1 VLTELRRFYE
11 DVDGNLREPPAF
23 QPLLIREPPET
34 QIYFFDKE
42 MAQTH
47 VRIES
52 GDEPYTETRRP
63 AIDLYNDYFDG
74 GMSGIVFQELREARA
89 LAYSAGARYL
99 HAHRAGAPNLMAA
112 MIGCQAD
119 KTPEALGAFLE
130 LIDNMPESPERFEAA
145 KTGLINQY
153 RTSRLDF
160 RTILGEVRKWERQR
174 VAVDPRAWRF
184 ERIQQSSLEGMLDFY
199 REHIQGRPKLIS
211 IVGDKSQFD
220 LASLEQYGEIVELSA
235 EDLFSY

>member
-1 VLTELRRFYE
+1 
-11 DVDGNLREPPAF
+11 
-23 QPLLIREPPET
+23 
-34 QIYFFDKE
+34 
-42 MAQTH
+42 
-47 VRIES
+47 
-52 GDEPYTETRRP
+52 
-63 AIDLYNDYFDG
+63 
-74 GMSGIVFQELREARA
+74 
-89 LAYSAGARYL
+89 
-99 HAHRAGAPNLMAA
+99 
-112 MIGCQAD
+112 
-119 KTPEALGAFLE
+119 
-130 LIDNMPESPERFEAA
+130 MPESPERFEAA

-160 RTILGEVRKWERQR
+160 RTILGEVRKWESQR